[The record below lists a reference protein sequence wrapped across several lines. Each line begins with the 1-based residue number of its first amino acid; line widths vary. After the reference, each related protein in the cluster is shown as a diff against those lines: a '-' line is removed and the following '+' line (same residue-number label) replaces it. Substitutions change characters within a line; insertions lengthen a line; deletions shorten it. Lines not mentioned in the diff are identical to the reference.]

1 MDRGRSKVHITGTPY
16 QVQLAVQMCEALMVS
31 HHTIELDIRGHA
43 GLLIGHG
50 GQTVMWLRSQS
61 GADIEV
67 SDLS

>member
-1 MDRGRSKVHITGTPY
+1 VDDVHGKVRITGTPY

-31 HHTIELDIRGHA
+31 HRTTELDIQGFV

-50 GQTVMWLRSQS
+50 GQTVRRLQSQS
-61 GADIEV
+61 GAGIVV